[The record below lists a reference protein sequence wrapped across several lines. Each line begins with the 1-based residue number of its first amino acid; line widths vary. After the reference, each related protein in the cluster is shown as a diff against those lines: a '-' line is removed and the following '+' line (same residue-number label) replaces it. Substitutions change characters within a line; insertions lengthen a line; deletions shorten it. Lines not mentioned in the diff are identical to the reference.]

1 MFAKYE
7 LSELDIAEQGI
18 GYAGKLTG
26 LIPMY
31 DYRGMCL
38 GESTGGNL

>member
-26 LIPMY
+26 FPMY
-31 DYRGMCL
+31 DYRGYVF
-38 GESTGGNL
+38 GRIYGR